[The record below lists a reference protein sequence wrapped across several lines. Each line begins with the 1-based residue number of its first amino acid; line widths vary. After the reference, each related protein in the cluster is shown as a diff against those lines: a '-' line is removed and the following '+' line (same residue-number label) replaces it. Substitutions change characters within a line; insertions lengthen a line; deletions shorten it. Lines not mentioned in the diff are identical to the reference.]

1 MHLSNPPIRPVRS
14 PQIRDASERVTI
26 LLEEYRQVYSLA
38 LFRLNALDQRVPI
51 IVGTLTAML
60 GSIGALP
67 REVQIVLLVALPLTL
82 LWVIRTTINHAR
94 SFEDALRRIEEIEQT
109 VSIRTGERLL
119 RFQSSHPSRGKF
131 VGGRTGTET
140 IEAVLAASA
149 ILQGGCLLLSVAFL
163 GLSGAWQAAFAGYVA
178 ALAASQIGM
187 RWWMRRYRYRPH
199 S

>member
-1 MHLSNPPIRPVRS
+1 MHASHPPIRPVRS
-14 PQIRDASERVTI
+14 PHIRDSSQRVTI
-26 LLEEYRQVYSLA
+26 LLEEYRQVYGLA

-67 REVQIVLLVALPLTL
+67 HEVQVVLLVALPLTL

-119 RFQSSHPSRGKF
+119 RFQSSHPSRGKY

-140 IEAVLAASA
+140 IEAVIAASA
-149 ILQGGCLLLSVAFL
+149 ILQGGCLYLSVTLL
-163 GLSGAWQAAFAGYVA
+163 GLTGTWHIAFAGYVA
-178 ALAASQIGM
+178 VLSASQIGM
-187 RWWMRRYRYRPH
+187 RWWMRRYRYQPQ
-199 S
+199 